1 MSAFFIVIYVI
12 LGIYTVLNFKYDLQM
27 FQQNSYRLGRYWR
40 WLRGNMGSAW
50 RLVDVAALF
59 LMMAVLLY
67 YPMAALAV
75 ALVALAKIAIILRR
89 KAKKP
94 LVFTHRVWRQYSLCA
109 GIAVGAITALAICL
123 GNKTLFTNYNGVQIT
138 IASILLINILSW
150 VVVMVA
156 DVILMPVEYMIR
168 QRYIN
173 DAKRILRSMPDLRI
187 IGVTGSY
194 GKTSTKHYLQRIL
207 SEEYDT
213 LITPGSFNTPMGV
226 VRTIREQLKP
236 YNQIFICEMGAKQV
250 GDIKEICDI
259 VHPSVGIVTAVG
271 PMHLETFKSIDNVC
285 RTKFEL
291 VDALPADGYAVIN
304 NDSEPCAARATTNVR
319 TFRYGVTS
327 RGGCDYYA
335 RNVHYSASGTT
346 FTVTGPDGLM
356 FDVETRLL
364 GECNVSDLL
373 GAIVIA
379 LQSGMKPAKIRSA
392 VASIMP
398 VEHRLSIRR
407 IPGNITV
414 IDDAFNS
421 NPAGARMAADVLAHF
436 RDGRRI
442 LITPGMVELGDSQQQ
457 LNREFGEYVAS
468 GDRADIIIVVGAT
481 NRDAIVEGVKTAGF
495 NPDSLIIA
503 NDFNEAQK
511 LLQPLLEP
519 GSTVLYEN
527 DLPDSFK

>member
-1 MSAFFIVIYVI
+1 MGV
-12 LGIYTVLNFKYDLQM
+12 YTVLNFKYDLQM

-40 WLRGNMGSAW
+40 WLHGNMGSTW
-50 RLVDVAALF
+50 RLVDMACLF
-59 LMMAVLLY
+59 LILAALLY
-67 YPMAALAV
+67 YPIAAFAV
-75 ALVALAKIAIILRR
+75 ALVALAKIAIILKR

-94 LVFTHRVWRQYSLCA
+94 LVFTNRVWRMYLL
-109 GIAVGAITALAICL
+109 TALLALGGIVAADICCE
-123 GNKTLFTNYNGVQIT
+123 NKTLFINYHGQQIA
-138 IASILLINILSW
+138 IAITLLINIFSW
-150 VVVMVA
+150 IVVIIA
-156 DVILMPVEYMIR
+156 DVILMPVEYRIR
-168 QRYIN
+168 LHYIN
-173 DAKRILRSMPDLRI
+173 DAKRILRSMPDLKI

-236 YNQIFICEMGAKQV
+236 FNQIFICEMGAKQV
-250 GDIKEICDI
+250 GDIKEICNI

-291 VDALPADGYAVIN
+291 VDALPSDGFAVIN
-304 NDSEPCAARATTNVR
+304 NDSELCAARPVNNVK
-319 TFRYGVTS
+319 TYRYGVTS
-327 RGGCDYYA
+327 TNGCDYYA
-335 RNVHYSASGTT
+335 TNVHYTASGTT
-346 FTVTGPDGLM
+346 FTVIGPDNLS
-356 FDVETRLL
+356 FDIETRLL

-392 VASIMP
+392 VASILP

-421 NPAGARMAADVLAHF
+421 NPTGARMAADVLAHF
-436 RDGRRI
+436 TEGQRI
-442 LITPGMVELGDSQQQ
+442 MITPGMVELGDRQAE
-457 LNREFGEYVAS
+457 LNREFGEYIAS
-468 GDRADIIIVVGAT
+468 GNRSDVIIIVGLT
-481 NRDAIVEGVKTAGF
+481 NRDALVEGIKSTDF
-495 NPDSLIIA
+495 DDDSIIVV
-503 NDFNEAQK
+503 DSFDEAQK
-511 LLQPLLEP
+511 KLQPMLKP
-519 GSTVLYEN
+519 GTTVLYEN